1 LIILAHA
8 VIEITG
14 GRGGR
19 HDPRALFVKRG
30 SAAYLSLKDNNK
42 GALLLP

>member
-8 VIEITG
+8 AIEITG

-19 HDPRALFVKRG
+19 HDPRALFLNRG
-30 SAAYLSLKDNNK
+30 SAANLSLKDNNK